1 MIRRLKLDWPAELAP
16 AGARATRLLAVSD
29 ERERALSDERNRRN
43 IEPVDVIVGCGD
55 LEPDYLS
62 FLGDAFRAPLL
73 YVRGNHDQGG
83 AWEHGQQVVPV
94 PLGGR
99 LEEVGGVSFG
109 GLGWP
114 SRLDGHARRDEASAW
129 RQALALYL
137 RTRLAGRRPAVIVS
151 HVPPYGLGDTPAD
164 PYHTGFNAYL
174 WLCRRLQPV
183 LWLHGHTTLAAAEN
197 WRTQLGR
204 TTLVNVT
211 GAAVIELGRPP
222 R

>member
-16 AGARATRLLAVSD
+16 AGGHATRLLAVSD
-29 ERERALSDERNRRN
+29 ERERGLSDERNRRD
-43 IEPVDVIVGCGD
+43 IGPVDVIVGCGD

-73 YVRGNHDQGG
+73 YVRGNHDRGG
-83 AWEHGQQVVPV
+83 AWEAGQQVVPV
-94 PLGGR
+94 PLGSR
-99 LEEVGGVSFG
+99 LEEAHGITFG

-114 SRLDGHARRDEASAW
+114 SRLDGQARRDEASAW
-129 RQALALYL
+129 RQVLALYL
-137 RTRLAGRRPAVIVS
+137 RARVSRQRPAVILS
-151 HVPPYGLGDTPAD
+151 HVPPYGLGDAPAD

-174 WLCRRLQPV
+174 WLLRRLQPV
-183 LWLHGHTTLAAAEN
+183 LWLHGHTTLAAAKH
-197 WRTQLGR
+197 WRTRLGR

-211 GAAVIELGRPP
+211 GAAVIDLARPP